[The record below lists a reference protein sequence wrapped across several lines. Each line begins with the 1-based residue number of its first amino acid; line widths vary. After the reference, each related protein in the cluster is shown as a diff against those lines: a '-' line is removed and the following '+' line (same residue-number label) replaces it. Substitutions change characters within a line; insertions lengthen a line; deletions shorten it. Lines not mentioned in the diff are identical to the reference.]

1 MLRTGF
7 LDGILADADGPSP
20 FLYLPVQDTQQG
32 EGATAPAEGDDA
44 VPGQTPGEGLLEE
57 VDEAEGE
64 LHAGES
70 FFELAETW
78 VAIALII
85 LLVVAFRP
93 AARAITAMLDK
104 RADQIRHDLD
114 EAQKLRE
121 EAQAALASY
130 QRKQRDAIEE
140 AEQIIAHAREEAERI
155 KTQALVDLDQSLKRR
170 EAQAMDRIAQAEA
183 NAAAEVRGMAVDVA
197 IAATRDLIGKQ
208 LKEKDA
214 GRLIDQSIEGLSGK
228 LH

>member
-7 LDGILADADGPSP
+7 LDGVLVDADGPSP
-20 FLYLPVQDTQQG
+20 FLYLPAQDTQQG
-32 EGATAPAEGDDA
+32 EDA
-44 VPGQTPGEGLLEE
+44 VPGDSPGDSPGEGLIAE
-57 VDEAEGE
+57 VDEAEDAA
-64 LHAGES
+64 HAEG

-78 VAIALII
+78 VAAALII
-85 LLVVAFRP
+85 LVVIVFRP

-140 AEQIIAHAREEAERI
+140 AEQIIAHAREEAGRI
-155 KTQALVDLDQSLKRR
+155 KTQAMADLDQSLKRR
-170 EAQAMDRIAQAEA
+170 EAQAMDRIAQAEV
-183 NAAAEVRGMAVDVA
+183 NATAEVRGMAVDVA
-197 IAATRDLIGKQ
+197 IAATREIIAKQ
-208 LKEKDA
+208 LKDQDA
-214 GRLIDQSIEGLSGK
+214 NRLIDQSIEGLSGK